1 MKKNFATLLLSSLLT
16 LGLLS
21 SCGED
26 TPDPTPT
33 PVEAEGFDLW
43 IPVQGAT
50 GKTQKEYDQ
59 NIIVRAKDLTKGT
72 ISIKGKGADTG
83 GTALT
88 PHIIYRDGYYYG
100 VSREGNF
107 GKFEVGT
114 TVRTIKEF
122 PLPMIKDRQFSHA
135 WLDRKTLVLVG
146 STGKQKEVSWAR
158 IDTQEMKLLAS
169 GTLALKAPAED
180 EIFCASG
187 LLGYRQSDNT
197 LIFPH
202 IYIAKKRSDRA
213 KKLREEIYVA
223 FIDAATMQ
231 VKAVDTD
238 KRADWLG
245 SISFGDNRTCN
256 TFTDKAGNFYFVAA
270 KILKETTRPS
280 TTAQRSLILR
290 VNSGAMETDKSY
302 DAYDQPRGKIIDL
315 TPVSEDEVMLYVQ
328 DPKQA
333 TPDNPI
339 WDSKNNRYVFFWQ
352 ILNLRTHKVRRIEG
366 VPLSVGNFSHFAAPS
381 GGKVYLGANV
391 ASGNSCIYIYDLK
404 SGKVSKGAE
413 LEAGFEIER
422 IVPVYRTSVK

>member
-26 TPDPTPT
+26 TPAPTPT

-107 GKFEVGT
+107 GKFEVGS

-135 WLDRKTLVLVG
+135 WLDRKTVVLVS

-158 IDTQEMKLLAS
+158 IDTQEMKLLDS
-169 GTLALKAPAED
+169 GTLDLKVPASD

-202 IYIAKKRSDRA
+202 IYIAKKRSERA
-213 KKLREEIYVA
+213 KMLRGEIYVA

-231 VKAVDTD
+231 VKSVDTD

-245 SISFGDNRTCN
+245 SISFGDNRTCS

-270 KILKETTRPS
+270 KILKETKRPS
-280 TTAQRSLILR
+280 TTAQRSLVLR

-315 TPVSEDEVMLYVQ
+315 APVSDDEVMLYVQ

-339 WDSKNNRYVFFWQ
+339 WDSAKNRYVFFWQ
-352 ILNLRTHKVRRIEG
+352 IMNLRTHKVRRIEG
-366 VPLSVGNFSHFAAPS
+366 VPFSVGNFSHFAAPS
-381 GGKVYLGANV
+381 AGKVYLGANV

-422 IVPVYRTSVK
+422 IVPVYHTSVK

>member
-1 MKKNFATLLLSSLLT
+1 MKKNFSTLLLSSLLT

-26 TPDPTPT
+26 TPNPTPT

-43 IPVQGAT
+43 IPVKRAT

-72 ISIKGKGADTG
+72 ISIMGKGADTG

-100 VSREGNF
+100 VSRERNF
-107 GKFEVGT
+107 GKFEVGS

-135 WLDRKTLVLVG
+135 WLDRKTLVLVSSPG
-146 STGKQKEVSWAR
+146 EQKVSWAR
-158 IDTQEMKLLAS
+158 IDTQEMKLLDS
-169 GTLALKAPAED
+169 GTLDLKAPAEG

-187 LLGYRQSDNT
+187 LLGYRRSDNT

-213 KKLREEIYVA
+213 KMLRGEIYVA
-223 FIDAATMQ
+223 FIDAATMK

-245 SISFGDNRTCN
+245 SMSFGDNRTCN

-270 KILKETTRPS
+270 KILKETKRPS

-315 TPVSEDEVMLYVQ
+315 TPVSDDEVMLYVQ
-328 DPKQA
+328 DPQQA

-339 WDSKNNRYVFFWQ
+339 WDSTKNRYVFFWQ
-352 ILNLRTHKVRRIEG
+352 IMNLRTHKVRRIKG

-381 GGKVYLGANV
+381 AGKVFLGANV

>member
-43 IPVQGAT
+43 IPVKGAT

-59 NIIVRAKDLTKGT
+59 NIIVRVKDLTKGT
-72 ISIKGKGADTG
+72 ISITGKGADTG

-107 GKFEVGT
+107 GKFEVGA

-135 WLDRKTLVLVG
+135 WLDRKTVVLVG
-146 STGKQKEVSWAR
+146 STGKQKEVSWVR
-158 IDTQEMKLLAS
+158 IDTQEMKLLDS
-169 GTLALKAPAED
+169 GTLALKAPAEG

-187 LLGYRQSDNT
+187 LLGYRRSDNT

-202 IYIAKKRSDRA
+202 IYIAEKRSDRA
-213 KKLREEIYVA
+213 KKLRGEIYVA

-231 VKAVDTD
+231 VKSVDTD

-245 SISFGDNRTCN
+245 SMSFGDNRTCS

-315 TPVSEDEVMLYVQ
+315 TPVSDDEVMLYVQ

-339 WDSKNNRYVFFWQ
+339 WDSAKNRYVFFWQ

-422 IVPVYRTSVK
+422 IVPVYRTSIK

>member
-1 MKKNFATLLLSSLLT
+1 MKKNFTTLLLSSLLT
-16 LGLLS
+16 LGLFS

-26 TPDPTPT
+26 TPNPTPT

-43 IPVQGAT
+43 IPVKRAT

-59 NIIVRAKDLTKGT
+59 NIIVRAKDLSKGT

-100 VSREGNF
+100 VSRERNF
-107 GKFEVGT
+107 GKFEVGS

-135 WLDRKTLVLVG
+135 WLDRKTLVLVSSPG
-146 STGKQKEVSWAR
+146 EQKVSWAR
-158 IDTQEMKLLAS
+158 IDTQEMKLLDS
-169 GTLALKAPAED
+169 GTLDLKAPAEG

-187 LLGYRQSDNT
+187 LLGYRRSDNT

-213 KKLREEIYVA
+213 KMLRGEIYVA
-223 FIDAATMQ
+223 FIDAATMK

-245 SISFGDNRTCN
+245 SMSFGDNRTCN

-270 KILKETTRPS
+270 KILKETKRPS

-315 TPVSEDEVMLYVQ
+315 TPVSDDEVMLYVQ
-328 DPKQA
+328 DPQQA

-339 WDSKNNRYVFFWQ
+339 WDSTKNRYVFFWQ
-352 ILNLRTHKVRRIEG
+352 IMNLRTHKVRRIKG

-381 GGKVYLGANV
+381 AGKVFLGANV

>member
-1 MKKNFATLLLSSLLT
+1 MKKNFATLLISSLLT

-26 TPDPTPT
+26 TPNPTPT

-43 IPVQGAT
+43 IPIKGAT

-88 PHIIYRDGYYYG
+88 PHIVYRDGYYYG

-146 STGKQKEVSWAR
+146 STGKQKELSWAR

-213 KKLREEIYVA
+213 KKLRGEIYVA

-245 SISFGDNRTCN
+245 SMSFGDNRTCN

>member
-1 MKKNFATLLLSSLLT
+1 MKKNFATLLISSLLT

-26 TPDPTPT
+26 TPNPTPT

-43 IPVQGAT
+43 IPVKKAT

-107 GKFEVGT
+107 GKFEVGS

-135 WLDRKTLVLVG
+135 WLDRKTVVLVG

-158 IDTQEMKLLAS
+158 IDTQEMKLLDS

-213 KKLREEIYVA
+213 KMLRGEIYVA

-231 VKAVDTD
+231 VKSVDTD

-245 SISFGDNRTCN
+245 SMSFGDNRTCN

-290 VNSGAMETDKSY
+290 VNSGAMETDKTY

-315 TPVSEDEVMLYVQ
+315 TPVSDDEVMLYVQ

-339 WDSKNNRYVFFWQ
+339 WDSGKNRYVFFWQ
-352 ILNLRTHKVRRIEG
+352 IMNLRTHKVRRIEG

-381 GGKVYLGANV
+381 AGKVFLGANV

-422 IVPVYRTSVK
+422 IVPVYRTSIK

>member
-158 IDTQEMKLLAS
+158 IDTQEMKLLDS
-169 GTLALKAPAED
+169 GTLALKAPAVD

-187 LLGYRQSDNT
+187 LLGYRRSDNT

-202 IYIAKKRSDRA
+202 IYIAEKRSDRT
-213 KKLREEIYVA
+213 KKLRGEIYVA

-245 SISFGDNRTCN
+245 SMSFGDNRTCN

-270 KILKETTRPS
+270 EILNETPKPS

-315 TPVSEDEVMLYVQ
+315 TPVSDEEVMLYVQ

-339 WDSKNNRYVFFWQ
+339 WDSVKNRYVFFWQ
-352 ILNLRTHKVRRIEG
+352 IMNLRTHKVRRIEG

-381 GGKVYLGANV
+381 AGKVFLGANV

>member
-1 MKKNFATLLLSSLLT
+1 MKKNFTTLLLSSLLT

-26 TPDPTPT
+26 TPNPTPT

-43 IPVQGAT
+43 IPVKRAT

-59 NIIVRAKDLTKGT
+59 NIIVRAKDLSKGT

-100 VSREGNF
+100 VSRERNF
-107 GKFEVGT
+107 GKFEVGS

-135 WLDRKTLVLVG
+135 WLDRKTLVLVSSPG
-146 STGKQKEVSWAR
+146 EQKVSWAR
-158 IDTQEMKLLAS
+158 IDTQEMKLLDS
-169 GTLALKAPAED
+169 GTLDLKAPAEG

-187 LLGYRQSDNT
+187 LLGYRRSDNT

-213 KKLREEIYVA
+213 KMLRGEIYVA
-223 FIDAATMQ
+223 FIDAATMK

-245 SISFGDNRTCN
+245 SMSFGDNRTCN

-270 KILKETTRPS
+270 KILKETKRPS

-315 TPVSEDEVMLYVQ
+315 TPVSDDEVMLYVQ
-328 DPKQA
+328 DPQQA

-339 WDSKNNRYVFFWQ
+339 WDSTKNRYVFFWQ
-352 ILNLRTHKVRRIEG
+352 IMNLRTHKVRRIKG

-381 GGKVYLGANV
+381 AGKVFLGANV

-422 IVPVYRTSVK
+422 IVPVYHTSVK

>member
-1 MKKNFATLLLSSLLT
+1 MKKNFATLLISSLLT

-26 TPDPTPT
+26 TPNPTPT

-43 IPVQGAT
+43 IPIKGAT

-88 PHIIYRDGYYYG
+88 PHIVYRDGYYYG

-146 STGKQKEVSWAR
+146 STGKQKELSWAR

-213 KKLREEIYVA
+213 KKLRGEIYVA

-245 SISFGDNRTCN
+245 SMSFGDNRTCN

-352 ILNLRTHKVRRIEG
+352 IMNLRTHKVRRIEG

-381 GGKVYLGANV
+381 AGKVYLGTNV
-391 ASGNSCIYIYDLK
+391 ASGNNCIYIYDLK

-422 IVPVYRTSVK
+422 IVPVYRTSIK

>member
-1 MKKNFATLLLSSLLT
+1 MKKNYAAFLLSSLLT

-33 PVEAEGFDLW
+33 PVEAEGFDVW
-43 IPVQGAT
+43 IPVKGAT

-72 ISIKGKGADTG
+72 ISITGKGADTG

-88 PHIIYRDGYYYG
+88 PHIIYRDGFYYG

-107 GKFEVGT
+107 GKFEVGA

-122 PLPMIKDRQFSHA
+122 PLSMIKDRQFSHA
-135 WLDRKTLVLVG
+135 WLDRKTVVLVG
-146 STGKQKEVSWAR
+146 STGRQKEVSWAR
-158 IDTQEMKLLAS
+158 IDTQKMKLLDS
-169 GTLALKAPAED
+169 GTLALKAPAEG

-202 IYIAKKRSDRA
+202 IYIAEKRGDRA
-213 KKLREEIYVA
+213 KKLRGEIYVA

-231 VKAVDTD
+231 VKSVDTD

-245 SISFGDNRTCN
+245 SMSFGDNRTCS

-270 KILKETTRPS
+270 KILRETPKPS

-290 VNSGAMETDKSY
+290 VNSGAMETDKTY

-315 TPVSEDEVMLYVQ
+315 TPVSDDEVMLYVQ

-339 WDSKNNRYVFFWQ
+339 WDSVKNRYVFFWQ

-366 VPLSVGNFSHFAAPS
+366 VSLSVGNLSHFAAPS
-381 GGKVYLGANV
+381 GDKVYLGANV
-391 ASGNSCIYIYDLK
+391 ESGNSCIYIYDLK

-422 IVPVYRTSVK
+422 IVPVYRTTIK

>member
-26 TPDPTPT
+26 TPNPTPT

-43 IPVQGAT
+43 IPVKGAT

-72 ISIKGKGADTG
+72 ISIMGKGADTG

-107 GKFEVGT
+107 GKFEVGP
-114 TVRTIKEF
+114 TVLAIKEF

-158 IDTQEMKLLAS
+158 IDTQEMKLLDS
-169 GTLALKAPAED
+169 GTLDLKAPAED

-187 LLGYRQSDNT
+187 LLGYRRSDNT

-213 KKLREEIYVA
+213 KMLRGEIYVA

-231 VKAVDTD
+231 VKSVDTD

-245 SISFGDNRTCN
+245 SMSFGDNRTCS

-315 TPVSEDEVMLYVQ
+315 TPVSDDEVMLYVQ

-339 WDSKNNRYVFFWQ
+339 WDSVRNRYVFFWQ
-352 ILNLRTHKVRRIEG
+352 IMNLRTHKVRRIEG

-422 IVPVYRTSVK
+422 IVPVYRTSIK

>member
-26 TPDPTPT
+26 TPAPTPT

-107 GKFEVGT
+107 GKFEVGS

-135 WLDRKTLVLVG
+135 WLDRKTVVLVS

-158 IDTQEMKLLAS
+158 IDTQEMKLLDS
-169 GTLALKAPAED
+169 GTLDLKVPASD

-202 IYIAKKRSDRA
+202 IYIAKKRSERA
-213 KKLREEIYVA
+213 KMLRGEIYVA

-231 VKAVDTD
+231 VKSVDTD

-245 SISFGDNRTCN
+245 SISFGDNRTCS

-270 KILKETTRPS
+270 KILKETKRPS
-280 TTAQRSLILR
+280 TTAQRSLVLR

-315 TPVSEDEVMLYVQ
+315 TPVSDDEVMLYVQ

-339 WDSKNNRYVFFWQ
+339 WDSAKNRYVFFWQ
-352 ILNLRTHKVRRIEG
+352 IMNLRTHKVRRIEG
-366 VPLSVGNFSHFAAPS
+366 VPFSVGNFSHFAAPS
-381 GGKVYLGANV
+381 AGKVYLGANV

-422 IVPVYRTSVK
+422 IVPVYHTSVK

>member
-1 MKKNFATLLLSSLLT
+1 
-16 LGLLS
+16 
-21 SCGED
+21 
-26 TPDPTPT
+26 
-33 PVEAEGFDLW
+33 
-43 IPVQGAT
+43 
-50 GKTQKEYDQ
+50 
-59 NIIVRAKDLTKGT
+59 
-72 ISIKGKGADTG
+72 
-83 GTALT
+83 
-88 PHIIYRDGYYYG
+88 
-100 VSREGNF
+100 
-107 GKFEVGT
+107 
-114 TVRTIKEF
+114 
-122 PLPMIKDRQFSHA
+122 
-135 WLDRKTLVLVG
+135 
-146 STGKQKEVSWAR
+146 
-158 IDTQEMKLLAS
+158 
-169 GTLALKAPAED
+169 
-180 EIFCASG
+180 
-187 LLGYRQSDNT
+187 
-197 LIFPH
+197 
-202 IYIAKKRSDRA
+202 
-213 KKLREEIYVA
+213 
-223 FIDAATMQ
+223 MQ

-245 SISFGDNRTCN
+245 SMSFGDNRTCS

-270 KILKETTRPS
+270 KILHETPKPS

-315 TPVSEDEVMLYVQ
+315 TPVSDDEVMLYVQ

-339 WDSKNNRYVFFWQ
+339 WNSAKNRYVFFWQ

-381 GGKVYLGANV
+381 AGKVYLGANV

>member
-202 IYIAKKRSDRA
+202 IYIAAKRGDRA
-213 KKLREEIYVA
+213 KMLRGEIYVA

-245 SISFGDNRTCN
+245 SMSFGDNRTCN

-270 KILKETTRPS
+270 KILNETTRPS
-280 TTAQRSLILR
+280 TTAQRSLIFR

-302 DAYDQPRGKIIDL
+302 DAYYQPRGKIIDV
-315 TPVSEDEVMLYVQ
+315 TPVSNDEVMLYVQ
-328 DPKQA
+328 DPAQA
-333 TPDNPI
+333 TPGNPI
-339 WDSKNNRYVFFWQ
+339 WDSAKNRYVFFWQ
-352 ILNLRTHKVRRIEG
+352 IMNLRTHKVSRIEG
-366 VPLSVGNFSHFAAPS
+366 VPLSVGNFGHFAAPS
-381 GGKVYLGANV
+381 AGKVYLGANV
-391 ASGNSCIYIYDLK
+391 ARGNNCIYIYDLK

-413 LEAGFEIER
+413 LQAGFEIER

>member
-1 MKKNFATLLLSSLLT
+1 MKKNFATLLISSLLT

-26 TPDPTPT
+26 TPAPTPT

-43 IPVQGAT
+43 IPIKGAT

-135 WLDRKTLVLVG
+135 WLDRKTVVLVG

-213 KKLREEIYVA
+213 KKLRGEIYVA

-270 KILKETTRPS
+270 KILKETPKPS

-422 IVPVYRTSVK
+422 IVPVYRTSIK